1 MTVAGR
7 CKVSLLLHFL
17 GSEGIKLYNTSEFA
31 AAVPAEEGVQEVIPA
46 ENRDDLDTVVWKF
59 DAHYRH
65 KKYRSIKRHSGISR
79 LQARR
84 RWATWILLLTW
95 STRQKSVRPPRPVP
109 APIRNQVKKELD
121 HLEESGII
129 TKVTKPAP
137 WQIPTRAY
145 TKQTTTTSR
154 CLHPHHLNKAIQRE
168 HYPLNSIDDI
178 TTRLKGSKY
187 FSVRDANMGF
197 YQIPLS
203 EKSSYYTTFNTQF
216 CRYQHRRYPMGISS
230 APEIFQ
236 WVITEIFTGIDG
248 VEIQMDDLLV
258 HRRTLKRSQQIPWT
272 STPQSQAA

>member
-145 TKQTTTTSR
+145 SKQTATTSR
-154 CLHPHHLNKAIQRE
+154 CLYPHHLTKPYRENTTLSTPSMTSLRGWKAASTFPSVMRTWD
-168 HYPLNSIDDI
+168 SI
-178 TTRLKGSKY
+178 
-187 FSVRDANMGF
+187 
-197 YQIPLS
+197 
-203 EKSSYYTTFNTQF
+203 
-216 CRYQHRRYPMGISS
+216 RYPYLRR
-230 APEIFQ
+230 AHTTQHLTHNFA
-236 WVITEIFTGIDG
+236 VINTGDTLWG
-248 VEIQMDDLLV
+248 FPLL
-258 HRRTLKRSQQIPWT
+258 LKFFSE
-272 STPQSQAA
+272 S